1 MPVIKV
7 YTSSFNYFLGAGLG
21 AFSNFKIESFS
32 RELQLRSILLDW
44 KIVNNTTNAV
54 LPFDSPGLEKMA
66 LQVGDLNTQISYP
79 FIPVA
84 GTAPVFNA
92 TFLQIYRPGQY
103 FFNSFFIKNSISFNL
118 SVQND
123 DAANTYTHALHLTVE
138 ITEKIIYQ

>member
-7 YTSSFNYFLGAGLG
+7 YTSSFNYALGAGLG

-44 KIVNNTTNAV
+44 RIVNNTTNAV
-54 LPFDSPGLEKMA
+54 LPFDSPGLQKMA
-66 LQVGDLNTQISYP
+66 LQIGDLNNQISSV
-79 FIPVA
+79 FIPVL
-84 GTAPVFNA
+84 GINPVFNGI
-92 TFLQIYRPGQY
+92 FLQIYRPGQY

-123 DAANTYTHALHLTVE
+123 DAASGHTHALHLTAE